1 MFSEYASRF
10 LAQSQSRLTTR
21 PEENRPNERDRRPNF
36 NFSRYNNASRS
47 YLNRNG
53 HPYQSGSSQ
62 LPHLPFASR
71 PSAQPAPLFFS
82 ATDEFLEDDEH
93 ERERE
98 IADYYALQRSRRNFG
113 NIPLEE
119 SSELDDADH
128 ESQTF
133 QSRGGKDGP
142 YTQKGIKS
150 SWRDDRLLQSQRR
163 TRNASPPTSDLNERD
178 EDDEAHGSPF
188 GKGKMVDVGLDN
200 PTSSTASFTSEV
212 ADDDDA
218 PIQKFRR
225 QPEAQSDYIDGP
237 SASLVQDSD
246 KQGLLHDRPP
256 SSGASSIHNTME
268 QPPGSERPAHDAFW
282 GHLFLICLIGLFATA
297 FLVWLH
303 TAPPSDG
310 RWKLVD
316 TIYTTIHKSYFLLSI
331 YTLVSILVS
340 LLWLALLRSYVRFLV
355 HGMII
360 AVPVILY
367 SFSLYPFISSFRGS
381 WHGKTFQDHVMR
393 WGSIIPFI
401 LSTLWIYAIVRNRHS
416 TGKAISILEFAC
428 RVLASNPALLA
439 LGLGI
444 LVTTVSWTW
453 LWMIMFTRIFLG
465 GSIRSDNSFVISFS
479 SWWLGAYFILIYLW
493 SLGVIAGIQRAVT
506 AATVSQWYFH
516 RLALPA
522 PTSAQIVK
530 AAMSHA
536 LTTLFGSISLFSLIV
551 LLLKLPLLVLH
562 RRIASIIALFA
573 YSLIPSPIAALVNPL
588 TLTYAAIHSQPL
600 AQSARGF
607 TQMAVFSS
615 FSTTGGLYAPSS
627 IPRGG
632 SNANSLISYRLS
644 KMILHACR
652 FAMSL
657 ALGFGG
663 WVTAARNLDVTG
675 GNSSIRG
682 SLYAYI
688 IGLIAGT
695 IGWGV
700 LGSMENVLACV
711 VDSALVCWASEVG
724 NSGREATYCR
734 EAEWLFRDDVF
745 AAVSGE
751 NRWNRV

>member
-1 MFSEYASRF
+1 LLKRSQADVFADASRF

-119 SSELDDADH
+119 SSELEDADH

-142 YTQKGIKS
+142 YTRKGIKS
-150 SWRDDRLLQSQRR
+150 SWRDDRLLHSQRR
-163 TRNASPPTSDLNERD
+163 TRNASPSTSDLNERD
-178 EDDEAHGSPF
+178 EDNESHESPF

-200 PTSSTASFTSEV
+200 PTSSTASFTSDI
-212 ADDDDA
+212 ADDEDA

-246 KQGLLHDRPP
+246 RQGLLRNRPP
-256 SSGASSIHNTME
+256 SSGASSIRNTME
-268 QPPGSERPAHDAFW
+268 QPPVAERPSHDAFW

-316 TIYTTIHKSYFLLSI
+316 TIYTTIHKSYFLLGI
-331 YTLVSILVS
+331 YTIVSILVS

-360 AVPVILY
+360 AVPAILY
-367 SFSLYPFISSFRGS
+367 SFSLYTFIFSFRGS

-393 WGSIIPFI
+393 WGSIIPFV
-401 LSTLWIYAIVRNRHS
+401 LSTLWVYAI
-416 TGKAISILEFAC
+416 
-428 RVLASNPALLA
+428 
-439 LGLGI
+439 
-444 LVTTVSWTW
+444 
-453 LWMIMFTRIFLG
+453 
-465 GSIRSDNSFVISFS
+465 
-479 SWWLGAYFILIYLW
+479 
-493 SLGVIAGIQRAVT
+493 
-506 AATVSQWYFH
+506 
-516 RLALPA
+516 
-522 PTSAQIVK
+522 
-530 AAMSHA
+530 
-536 LTTLFGSISLFSLIV
+536 
-551 LLLKLPLLVLH
+551 
-562 RRIASIIALFA
+562 
-573 YSLIPSPIAALVNPL
+573 
-588 TLTYAAIHSQPL
+588 
-600 AQSARGF
+600 
-607 TQMAVFSS
+607 
-615 FSTTGGLYAPSS
+615 
-627 IPRGG
+627 
-632 SNANSLISYRLS
+632 
-644 KMILHACR
+644 
-652 FAMSL
+652 
-657 ALGFGG
+657 
-663 WVTAARNLDVTG
+663 
-675 GNSSIRG
+675 
-682 SLYAYI
+682 
-688 IGLIAGT
+688 
-695 IGWGV
+695 
-700 LGSMENVLACV
+700 
-711 VDSALVCWASEVG
+711 
-724 NSGREATYCR
+724 
-734 EAEWLFRDDVF
+734 
-745 AAVSGE
+745 
-751 NRWNRV
+751 